1 MDRQRNDCL
10 GGWKFK
16 RCRSEHRRNL
26 LRAIWSNSH
35 THYHAKS
42 DAFAYSNADGD
53 INFYT
58 FNDSQLDSYRHCV
71 SQSGASP

>member
-1 MDRQRNDCL
+1 M
-10 GGWKFK
+10 G
-16 RCRSEHRRNL
+16 RCRLERPIGHGRNI
-26 LRAIWSNSH
+26 LRAIGSNFH
-35 THYHAKS
+35 THTKS

-71 SQSGASP
+71 SQPGASP